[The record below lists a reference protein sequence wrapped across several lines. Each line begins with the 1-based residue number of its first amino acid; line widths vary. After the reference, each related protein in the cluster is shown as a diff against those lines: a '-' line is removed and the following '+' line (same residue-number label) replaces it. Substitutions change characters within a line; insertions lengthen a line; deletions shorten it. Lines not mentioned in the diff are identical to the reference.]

1 MFSHSDNLNPW
12 IKCHGSNTLIYIS
25 DKEHVVFLSFLW
37 TYNFSCQIKQS
48 QGDMRLEIYYY
59 LEYRRFSS
67 FPILQQTNKTLVS
80 LLSFKVDLMQK
91 NIILSLAIETD
102 RYGKM
107 LFSKQEVKK
116 YAGAVNYTAVSYRS
130 WTVKWGAICPHA
142 RYWQIAHNVSTIN
155 FFSLLINYLSFLLNI
170 QHPLNNR

>member
-1 MFSHSDNLNPW
+1 MFRTKKRMLDYWLDRKHYSTQFSGL
-12 IKCHGSNTLIYIS
+12 TLIYIS
-25 DKEHVVFLSFLW
+25 DKEHVAFLSFLW

-80 LLSFKVDLMQK
+80 LLSFNWQ
-91 NIILSLAIETD
+91 TD
-102 RYGKM
+102 RYSKI
-107 LFSKQEVKK
+107 LFSKKEVKK
-116 YAGAVNYTAVSYRS
+116 YAGAVNYTAFSYRS
-130 WTVKWGAICPHA
+130 WTVEWGAICLHA
-142 RYWQIAHNVSTIN
+142 RYWQIAHNVSTIT
-155 FFSLLINYLSFLLNI
+155 FFSLLINYQSFFLNI

>member
-1 MFSHSDNLNPW
+1 MTERITKTKIRLVSISAWTSSLRNWNRWQRSLTVMEVRTVVVSSHANVSNMHGTRRQTIKVKMERKIETKIVTALMFSHSDNLNPW

-80 LLSFKVDLMQK
+80 LLSF
-91 NIILSLAIETD
+91 N
-102 RYGKM
+102 
-107 LFSKQEVKK
+107 
-116 YAGAVNYTAVSYRS
+116 
-130 WTVKWGAICPHA
+130 
-142 RYWQIAHNVSTIN
+142 
-155 FFSLLINYLSFLLNI
+155 
-170 QHPLNNR
+170 